1 MTPICITGSA
11 HLPAQ
16 ALQALMAQG
25 LPQAA
30 ALHQNGNM
38 DLQTW
43 HRRVLA
49 QPNQPPGRVWQQLAA
64 ELVIANIAHPCWA
77 WADPQSMAL
86 LEFWADFD
94 ASIRFLLVT
103 QTPAQALL
111 HEASSHSDQDS
122 EWSISIGLQQWL
134 LVHQRLMHFALRHP
148 ERTQIVWAQ
157 TIDQHPRAVAEH
169 LVRHWSLDWT
179 PANVAQTTTG
189 TSGDLT
195 ADTRYDSLADHLA
208 DQIARSHPSV
218 QQLYADLQSCIS
230 PVEGGASGNNTKA
243 PNDPLSLLRQFETL
257 RQEAGQ
263 ARQLSALQ
271 AQLKSAQGQVQTLR
285 QEHQQAS
292 AALQKTQQ
300 QQQQQLEQKVAT
312 LQSAHDQLQANASGL
327 ENELTQARQQAK
339 QQSQQIQQQTDK
351 LKATEQQLQAAGQ
364 QAHQLGERLKA
375 AEKEAHAA
383 REKAGEQARQSDKT
397 LADLRQQ
404 ISALGA
410 ELQSAREQA
419 APLTGLQQS
428 LQDKSRQ
435 LAETEKAR
443 KEAQEEADTLLL
455 QLHETQEELESYCIQ
470 NDELEQ
476 QMQAFKTLQKRW
488 IHLFET
494 HTDLFAVQTLS
505 VTPQY
510 GSDRAFAVECQQLSI
525 AGRHFEALSFTVS
538 IEDDG
543 CASLTFVRPE
553 SEFNTLHR
561 WPADCQTGQP
571 LCLHPGSGPGTAPQR
586 MASLLQ
592 LSTSDWRLVEQL
604 PLLLIGALE
613 QNVTRL
619 ETGQALLLQG
629 ALRRFVQE
637 LRPLSAFCR
646 FDTALVTR
654 LPDEQQLQLQI
665 ERPSFEGHNAPH
677 IGLRL
682 LREQASSPDGLGL
695 EIEANAYLPSP
706 QTLRLQLGP
715 TGWQSETEW
724 PTDTAWPA
732 RLAALLAALPI
743 ALVDSVHH
751 GANKSLLKPWADAVR
766 QLRQWPQKPQA
777 LTAPGAVAFVLEE
790 PPPPIAPVEPAA
802 LIANKPGNPGVP
814 QKRTGKGSSRRER
827 QSLEAQATPPHQV
840 APLVST
846 PKTPAQAD
854 HRKAALAKA
863 QTSPQRKVEPTA
875 SKSRRKVKA

>member
-16 ALQALMAQG
+16 ALQALMVQG

-49 QPNQPPGRVWQQLAA
+49 QPDQPPGRVWQQLAA

-122 EWSISIGLQQWL
+122 EWSISHSLQQWL
-134 LVHQRLMHFALRHP
+134 LVHQRLLHFALRHP

-157 TIDQHPRAVAEH
+157 TIEQNPRAVAEH

-243 PNDPLSLLRQFETL
+243 SNDPLSLLRQFETL

-271 AQLKSAQGQVQTLR
+271 AQLKSAQGQVQTMR

-300 QQQQQLEQKVAT
+300 QQQQHEQKVAT
-312 LQSAHDQLQANASGL
+312 LQSAHDQLQAKASGL

-339 QQSQQIQQQTDK
+339 QQSQQIQQQADK

-364 QAHQLGERLKA
+364 QAHQLGDRLKA

-383 REKAGEQARQSDKT
+383 RE
-397 LADLRQQ
+397 
-404 ISALGA
+404 
-410 ELQSAREQA
+410 QA
-419 APLTGLQQS
+419 APLPGLQQS

-435 LAETEKAR
+435 LAETEQAL

-510 GSDRAFAVECQQLSI
+510 GSDRVFAVECQQLSI

-561 WPADCQTGQP
+561 WPADCQTGQS

-654 LPDEQQLQLQI
+654 LPDEHQLQLQI

-682 LREQASSPDGLGL
+682 LREQANSPDGLGL

-706 QTLRLQLGP
+706 QTFRLQLGP

-777 LTAPGAVAFVLEE
+777 LTAPGAVALVLEE

-814 QKRTGKGSSRRER
+814 QKRTGKGSSKREK
-827 QSLEAQATPPHQV
+827 QSLEALAMPPQV

-846 PKTPAQAD
+846 PKTPTQAD